1 MSALSPP
8 RYRPTS
14 HELFTHDSL
23 SSLAF
28 DWERVGAPGIAPKR
42 PFKVYLPTTT
52 EDVARAVREAKEL
65 GQQLILRGHGHSS
78 NNLVTGAGAAVL
90 VTEWMNQILEIDEEA
105 LTCTMQ
111 AGAVLAEV
119 DAALAERGLGLSII
133 GDHDHITAA
142 GFASV
147 GGISPASHRYGLFVD
162 TVAALE
168 YVDWHGNVHTC
179 GRAEGREEFL
189 RLLAGTGRHGVITSL
204 TVEVIQTDKHRVV
217 LRNQRFVTLSLD
229 DFVKRSGQLVQD
241 PGDALMERG
250 VWADLPLPGG
260 GRVRLG
266 QFSSYHETPQ
276 NPVKSLYNRLAY
288 GYQQLLG
295 SVAGRL
301 PSQVDELVKYLGMAT
316 IMLPPGYANAKN
328 VERFTDQVLDST
340 VGDPTRFFIVL
351 APAEKYE
358 ALFRQ
363 LYELCQQERQNSGAI
378 TFISI
383 YVKAIRSAYLSR
395 GDEDRR
401 HCELMLFVGVSP
413 DRMTNE
419 VLGRLVDQIDD
430 LAIAHD
436 AFRYMHS
443 RTTTDPMRRQLI
455 DPNAAYEAMEPVGSL
470 STTRSPDDGEEM
482 LP

>member
-1 MSALSPP
+1 MSMLSPR

-14 HELFTHDSL
+14 HELFTHDTL

-28 DWERVGAPGIAPKR
+28 DWERVGAPGIAPKY
-42 PFKVYLPTTT
+42 PFKVYLPTRT
-52 EDVARAVREAKEL
+52 EQVVRAVREVKEL
-65 GQQLILRGHGHSS
+65 GQRLILRGHGHSS
-78 NNLVTGAGAAVL
+78 NNLVTGDGAAVL
-90 VTEWMNQILEIDEEA
+90 VTEWMNQIQEIDEQA

-111 AGAVLAEV
+111 AGAILAEV

-162 TVAALE
+162 TVVELE
-168 YVDWHGNVHTC
+168 YVDWDGNVHTC
-179 GRAEGREEFL
+179 GRTQDREEFL

-204 TVEVIQTDKHRVV
+204 KVAVIRTDKQRIV
-217 LRNQRFVTLSLD
+217 LRNRWFITPDLDAFVQ
-229 DFVKRSGQLVQD
+229 RSGQMIQD

-250 VWADLPLPGG
+250 VWADLPLAGG
-260 GRVRLG
+260 LSVQLG
-266 QFSSYHETPQ
+266 QFSSYHETSQ

-288 GYQQLLG
+288 GYQQFLG

-301 PSQVDELVKYLGMAT
+301 PGQVDELVKYLGMAA

-328 VERFTDQVLDST
+328 VERFTDQILDST

-351 APAEKYE
+351 APADKYE
-358 ALFRQ
+358 VLFRQ
-363 LYELCQQERQNSGAI
+363 LYELCQRERKNSRAI

-395 GDEDRR
+395 GDESRR
-401 HCELMLFVGVSP
+401 HCELMLYIGVNP
-413 DRMTNE
+413 DRMTSE
-419 VLGRLVDQIDD
+419 VLDRLVDRVDD
-430 LAIAHD
+430 LTIAHN

-455 DPNAAYEAMEPVGSL
+455 DPNFAYEAMEPLVDHEV
-470 STTRSPDDGEEM
+470 TR
-482 LP
+482 